1 MTALLASAAVVLLVV
16 ALVLVVL
23 LLSRQAQA
31 ESLQQRFRSYQAGG
45 ERESG
50 RAAVWGRLARHGQ
63 QIDAMFDEKG
73 ETERLLHQA
82 GLRTPTERLPY
93 FVVQVLLPLGAFGL
107 AVVQF
112 ALGSLGEEAGGKA
125 MLYSLALV
133 VVGMLAPRWWLRS
146 KARTRQAHL
155 RSEVPMLIHL
165 LALLFDAGLSLRQAL
180 ATLTHEGDLV
190 LPHTAKELG
199 VVLRQLETGAD
210 VSEVIR
216 NTSRVL
222 EVTELSSVLSVLQQV
237 DRYGG
242 ELRAPLMDALELV
255 EKRRELTLREKVSA
269 LAGKMTVVMVL
280 FFFPALLIFVAG
292 PAFLSIMAA
301 LGGN

>member
-1 MTALLASAAVVLLVV
+1 MTAFLVAAAVVLLVI
-16 ALVLVVL
+16 ALTLLVVL
-23 LLSRQAQA
+23 VNRQAQV
-31 ESLQQRFRSYQAGG
+31 ENLQQRFRSAQAGN
-45 ERESG
+45 EHASG

-63 QIDAMFDEKG
+63 NIDALFDEKG
-73 ETERLLHQA
+73 ETDRLLHQA
-82 GLRTPTERLPY
+82 GFRSPGERLPY
-93 FVVQVLLPLGAFGL
+93 FVVQVLLPLGAIGV
-107 AVVQF
+107 ASVQF
-112 ALGSLGEEAGGKA
+112 LLGAAAEEAGGKA
-125 MLYSLALV
+125 MLYALMIV
-133 VVGMLAPRWWLRS
+133 VLGLLAPRWWLRT
-146 KARTRQAHL
+146 KARNRQAAL

-199 VVLRQLETGAD
+199 VVLRQLETGAE

-216 NTSRVL
+216 STSRVL

-292 PAFLSIMAA
+292 PAFLAIMAA
-301 LGGN
+301 LGAE